1 MNHKEIYLYDK
12 MPQDLQENGMSLVDF
27 RTPPEINRQLNGMYQ
42 FYGVY
47 KGEGQYSDQIEKF
60 KYISAFTPDDKK
72 QFFYILDVEKKNKE
86 AITFKTL
93 HLGYESNNNFIVNSF
108 TSSGTGS
115 TIMNNLFKSLAFDQ
129 KFEYSSN
136 VKTVH
141 QFTAKKVN
149 PIEAIIGS
157 NNGQQNLVGVTKG
170 ELDMDNYQLIL
181 KDRIGEDNGYRID
194 FGVNLASI
202 VENVMPG
209 NICNSLYLVGGVPE
223 GTQYDHDQDPIEYK
237 YLEVDG
243 VNDSNRIIRKREN
256 QECKT
261 IEDLKKWGDSLFEKD
276 RIHEPKVTHVIDM
289 VSLENTEE
297 YKHIYDQIAK
307 CHIGDTIYCTLQEMK
322 IEVMERMVE
331 YTFYPTLR
339 KYKQVVIGNEF
350 ESYSQKTNTQINDIK
365 RNLIVTSES
374 LQKALIEASEM
385 ITGNQGGYVVHY
397 PKNNPSDIL
406 IMDTP
411 DIATAKQVL
420 RMNKSGIGF
429 SDKGWKG
436 PFKTAWTLDGV
447 LSLGEGKLILG
458 SEKEGKFLENTV
470 NGLELFNEK
479 ESIGTIGNAAKNF
492 PGTGD
497 GEDDTSKKALAI
509 KLDKGGEFFKIEG
522 GKSTGIYVP
531 NPDKFTK
538 NGSDLIIS
546 HSTTAKDGI
555 ILAGSG
561 GSISIYGR
569 EVSSKAKTVQIH
581 AKGGLFLNGEQVFP
595 GQNNGSGGNNS
606 GGNLGSREDYAKNL
620 ITAEFNVDYDKM
632 YASYVNFGRIRA
644 WGLTSR
650 ASFNELNNIIRQNG
664 VSPVFFWAYEGG
676 EGYHSSLS
684 FLNHFPA
691 NGSSPQEEARRT
703 AAWVKE
709 TSLQNGSLAWY
720 DAMYPYYTS
729 PPDKQ
734 AVGNAYMADTQ
745 PGAIARVM
753 LQGTA
758 AATWAMFDPPAL
770 NASVNGVQD
779 YADPF
784 AHQMSLIKSWQSVSK
799 YGRPM
804 SSYTVTSEFGWR
816 SSPFGGGMEFHNA
829 IDLANGGGSPIM
841 ASNSGTVIRA
851 DANWFDWYGNYVV
864 IRHPDGLYTGYAHL
878 SQINV
883 KIGQEV
889 QKGQV
894 VGLEGATGPVTGP
907 HLHFQFMKRF
917 EVVSNND
924 FENPRKYVDL

>member
-223 GTQYDHDQDPIEYK
+223 GTQYDHDQEPIEYK

-470 NGLELFNEK
+470 NGLKFFNDK
-479 ESIGTIGNAAKNF
+479 AAIGTMGTSAKIF
-492 PGTGD
+492 PGF
-497 GEDDTSKKALAI
+497 GEDSETSKKALAI
-509 KLDKGGEFFKIEG
+509 EIDDGEFFKIQTS
-522 GKSTGIYVP
+522 GKEQNVTGIYIP
-531 NPDKFTK
+531 NPRKFKSGSELVIAHMGEKNDLVLNAGGASLTLTDKK
-538 NGSDLIIS
+538 VKI
-546 HSTTAKDGI
+546 
-555 ILAGSG
+555 
-561 GSISIYGR
+561 
-569 EVSSKAKTVQIH
+569 V
-581 AKGGLFLNGEQVFP
+581 AKGGLFLNNEQVYP
-595 GQNNGSGGNNS
+595 GQGSGG
-606 GGNLGSREDYAKNL
+606 GGGWNGIYPPELTSSADKFAWELYSILLSKGYSKQSACGILGNVQGEVGPSMNPDTEQQGGPAYGCVQWDGSAYPLVGSPTSNGRQYVQRLMDAARINDDYKTMKAQAQLIEWCNFNGQWMGQVSPTSVTEFKKLGSPQQAAYA
-620 ITAEFNVDYDKM
+620 F
-632 YASYVNFGRIRA
+632 
-644 WGLTSR
+644 
-650 ASFNELNNIIRQNG
+650 ELNFER
-664 VSPVFFWAYEGG
+664 P
-676 EGYHSSLS
+676 
-684 FLNHFPA
+684 
-691 NGSSPQEEARRT
+691 
-703 AAWVKE
+703 
-709 TSLQNGSLAWY
+709 
-720 DAMYPYYTS
+720 
-729 PPDKQ
+729 
-734 AVGNAYMADTQ
+734 
-745 PGAIARVM
+745 
-753 LQGTA
+753 A
-758 AATWAMFDPPAL
+758 AAHPERQGWALEWYNKFKDLKQPTET
-770 NASVNGVQD
+770 G
-779 YADPF
+779 
-784 AHQMSLIKSWQSVSK
+784 K
-799 YGRPM
+799 YIRPM
-804 SSYTVTSEFGWR
+804 TNYTVTSEFGWR
-816 SSPFGGGMEFHNA
+816 NSPLGNGMEFHNA
-829 IDLANGGGSPIM
+829 IDLANGGGTPIL
-841 ASNSGTVIRA
+841 ASNAGTVVKA
-851 DANWFDWYGNYVV
+851 DGNHWSWYGNYIV
-864 IRHPDGLYTGYAHL
+864 IKHADGLFTGYAHL

-883 KIGQEV
+883 KEGQQV
-889 QKGQV
+889 SQGQV
-894 VGLEGATGPVTGP
+894 IGLEGATGPVTGP
-907 HLHFQFMKRF
+907 HLHFQFMKAF
-917 EVVSNND
+917 WPNGND
-924 FENPRKYVDL
+924 DFINPRQHVQF